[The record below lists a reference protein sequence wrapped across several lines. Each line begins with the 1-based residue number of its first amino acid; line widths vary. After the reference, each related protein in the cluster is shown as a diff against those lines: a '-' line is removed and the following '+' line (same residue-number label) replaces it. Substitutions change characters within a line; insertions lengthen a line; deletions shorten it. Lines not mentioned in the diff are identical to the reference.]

1 MAESVGFEPTEPFSS
16 SDFKSGAFDHSANSP
31 FVAIITYYSVSVKA
45 LNMLFRLRLSYAQS
59 Y

>member
-16 SDFKSGAFDHSANSP
+16 SVFKTGAFGRSANSP
-31 FVAIITYYSVSVKA
+31 FVAIITYYDMPVKA
-45 LNMLFRLRLSYAQS
+45 LIILFRLRLGYSQS

>member
-31 FVAIITYYSVSVKA
+31 FVAIITYSSIPVKAFSILVSV
-45 LNMLFRLRLSYAQS
+45 FD
-59 Y
+59 